1 MLTKDTLIAVVKTK
15 EDGTAKFAEDLPL
28 GKYYIKE
35 IEAPEGYLLSEET
48 VLIDGSYGSK
58 LGGQTVEIQKHQIEI
73 FNDKEDDEK
82 PKEPAKPEPTPKP
95 TPKPESKPEPE
106 VYHPEKIVFE
116 NITSPN
122 PVNTGDHST
131 VYLWGS
137 VAAITVVAVVLL
149 KIKKKS

>member
-48 VLIDGSYGSK
+48 VLIDGSYESE
-58 LGGQTVEIQKHQIEI
+58 LGGQTVEIQKHQVKI
-73 FNDKEDDEK
+73 FNEKEDDEK
-82 PKEPAKPEPTPKP
+82 PEEPPKPEPAPKP
-95 TPKPESKPEPE
+95 KPKPEPEKEPE
-106 VYHPEKIVFE
+106 VYHPEEIVTE
-116 NITSPN
+116 NILPMN
-122 PVNTGDHST
+122 PVNTGDGSLIF
-131 VYLWGS
+131 LWGT
-137 VAAITVVAVVLL
+137 VAVTTIAAIVSL